1 MKRKLAINID
11 YIIRDWETALI
22 NTYKRQIDEN
32 WDEQIINKD
41 SLWSYFK
48 FPIYILSS
56 DTTATDYEISEN
68 VTYIDESKPPE
79 PNEEI
84 FNRFILD
91 NILEIFGH
99 AKEAEKN
106 IMLSVNQLYYQGL
119 NNDMEIT
126 LFSKIGYK
134 GRPST
139 LFFLSKYG
147 CEVANIIFINSPD
160 DLLDFEYVLNKKD
173 DVYILKDNIFQTETE
188 FNNIKEL
195 ADKLYK

>member
-1 MKRKLAINID
+1 MKRIAINID
-11 YIIRDWETALI
+11 YIIRDWESSLV
-22 NTYKRQIDEN
+22 NTYKKQIDEF
-32 WDEQIINKD
+32 WDEQIIDRTK
-41 SLWSYFK
+41 LWSYFK
-48 FPIYILSS
+48 FPHYILSLDS
-56 DTTATDYEISEN
+56 TTTDYEISQN

-106 IMLSVNQLYYQGL
+106 IMLNINKLYYQGL
-119 NNDMEIT
+119 NNDIEFT

-139 LFFLSKYG
+139 LFFLSKYS
-147 CEVANIIFINSPD
+147 CEIGNIKFINNFEELGGF
-160 DLLDFEYVLNKKD
+160 DLLLNKKED
-173 DVYILKDNIFQTETE
+173 KYLLEDKINNTQILLD
-188 FNNIKEL
+188 NIKEL
-195 ADKLYK
+195 TEVLYK